1 LAVSAESFNLETLPP
16 ALHDL
21 ERENVLIRRGSFGQG
36 TAWHYLML
44 PDASIWDVLIY
55 RDTRDPVP
63 EFR

>member
-16 ALHDL
+16 VLHDL
-21 ERENVLIRRGSFGQG
+21 ERESVLIWRGSFGQG